1 MALPQAGAPAT
12 AQMLATL
19 ANAELQTVFVAQTG
33 GGAINYG
40 AGVTDATAN
49 ITFTTTYPN
58 TVVMAWGVFDAT
70 INTGVAT
77 FIGYLNVD
85 GTRLT
90 TGEAHLVGESAAS
103 TRATIMQIWVFTV
116 TSAGSHTMKLQG
128 TGANTATF
136 PTHTKLHGLIF
147 GP

>member
-19 ANAELQTVFVAQTG
+19 VNAELQTVFVAATG
-33 GGAINYG
+33 TINYTG
-40 AGVTDATAN
+40 ATVDSTPSVS
-49 ITFTTTYPN
+49 FTTSYPN
-58 TVVMAWGVFDAT
+58 TVVMCWGTFDAT
-70 INTGVAT
+70 INSGIAT

-103 TRATIMQIWVFTV
+103 TRATIMQVWVFTV
-116 TSAGSHTMKLQG
+116 ASAGSHTLKLQG

-136 PTHTKLHGLIF
+136 ATHTKLHALVF